1 MVYEI
6 KDRTKQIAKN
16 LGVQV
21 FASDNPKYKL
31 EVYDYHGN
39 FITYVGANGFGDYPT
54 YLEMEARGEVPKGYA
69 IKRQR
74 AYYSRHGN
82 EIEKLGD
89 EWEGSRSY
97 YAMALLWN

>member
-6 KDRTKQIAKN
+6 KDRTKQMAEA

-21 FASDNPKYKL
+21 FPSDNKKYKL

-39 FITYVGANGFGDYPT
+39 FITYVGASNYKDYPT
-54 YLEMEARGEVPKGYA
+54 YKEMESKGEVPQGYA
-69 IKRQR
+69 DKRQQS
-74 AYYSRHGN
+74 YWKRHAN

-97 YAMALLWN
+97 YSFALLWN